1 LAVKVESICLILYG
15 FVRATEA
22 KQVRGYDPM
31 SRICEERDHL
41 AIEVAPCGFAMEAKE
56 DLIGVPRPIVQ
67 VVKAH
72 PIVPF
77 QVFHVIG

>member
-1 LAVKVESICLILYG
+1 MESVCLILYG
-15 FVRATEA
+15 FVGSTEP

-31 SRICEERDHL
+31 SRTCEHRDHL

-56 DLIGVPRPIVQ
+56 DLIGVPRPLIQ

-77 QVFHVIG
+77 KVFHVMG